1 MSGTPPQP
9 KGLQKKFFK
18 EIAEDLVKEKNIRSI
33 INKINATFDNFR
45 TATTGTADDECDNA
59 RKNVMS
65 LIFKYENNTS
75 NTLTNPKVQK
85 KDFPHL
91 IYYNNVN
98 TRKKISLCESK
109 DKKEAKNESELI
121 KYFDTHYMKLSRS
134 VMSKES
140 NKDFIANWKGYCGTC
155 WLCTLPIYFYIGCET
170 PRNPTH
176 MLSSVCGEC
185 DHIGGLAAS
194 LFAGMFNKS
203 QKDES
208 IYNYGVAHVHC
219 NRVKSSTLTMRFD
232 RMAPHW
238 RSVAN
243 HVIDGLVD
251 KILNATQL
259 NSSEPNIN
267 LLNEFRAVSG
277 LRQKA
282 INNIRRITR
291 LWCENANRVFEREN
305 RIPGAQASV
314 ARRRPQPNQQPNQT
328 GIATATEILKIMEY
342 TLSRCRNTLKQKGGE
357 SKNESDK
364 YKMDLETENEP
375 ELFEENNEV
384 NYKMDLETENEP
396 KLFEENNE
404 VNYKMDLE
412 TENEPKLFE
421 ENNEVNFIENNSK
434 IKVSDE
440 STSEIDYISYIDDKF
455 GIKSDI
461 KNDEEAQKL
470 LDNIKKT
477 EPELF
482 NELLTNLINNLNKEI
497 NDETNDKINYEL
509 NKEINNETN
518 DEINYELNKEINNET
533 NDEINYELNKEI
545 NNETNDEINRQ
556 KLIEK
561 NNNHIYSAGKSKN
574 KRKYNLNKTHKNNKQ
589 LNKTHK
595 KNKQMKKTYKKNKQ
609 MKKTYKKIN
618 KTKI

>member
-404 VNYKMDLE
+404 VN
-412 TENEPKLFE
+412 
-421 ENNEVNFIENNSK
+421 FIENNSK

-518 DEINYELNKEINNET
+518 DEIN
-533 NDEINYELNKEI
+533 
-545 NNETNDEINRQ
+545 RQ

-595 KNKQMKKTYKKNKQ
+595 KNKQMKKTYKK
-609 MKKTYKKIN
+609 IN